1 MHACMIAWVGR
12 VAMPSRL
19 CNGSHACSSLFSL
32 RVLPLFCLFMFAL
45 VHFLQIGLDPKHE
58 NLALFQCFYRWGEQP
73 RDAHPPLDC
82 PNAITDRYVQ
92 INDKPQCQPRRDH
105 SLFLC
110 HSSFLH
116 PSPIPAGMLPVM
128 EIVFLL
134 NRTEVQQ
141 DKLIRFQSIQ
151 GMPLQGGLPTPRSP
165 GSELHRFPPLIHQ
178 LAALA
183 CPYESSQMW
192 F

>member
-1 MHACMIAWVGR
+1 MPAC
-12 VAMPSRL
+12 L

-45 VHFLQIGLDPKHE
+45 VHFVQIGLDPKHE

-73 RDAHPPLDC
+73 RDARPHLDC
-82 PNAITDRYVQ
+82 PNAIINRYVQ

-105 SLFLC
+105 SLLLC

-151 GMPLQGGLPTPRSP
+151 GMPLQGGASK
-165 GSELHRFPPLIHQ
+165 I
-178 LAALA
+178 
-183 CPYESSQMW
+183 
-192 F
+192 